1 MLPGPQNCTSGNSL
15 TLRLARVR
23 LAMRVAAANCGRSV
37 DSITLVA
44 VSKGQSAATIAA
56 AAALGQRDFGENYL
70 QEAIGK
76 MAEPGSQGLIWHFIG
91 RLQANKTR
99 QVAEHFDW
107 VHTVDRELLAARL
120 SAQRP
125 GSLPP
130 LNVCLQINIAA
141 DTRKAGIAPEQVA
154 ALAQQVAS
162 LPQLRLRGLMC
173 MLPEEFDA
181 ARKRAHY
188 AELHMLLHTL
198 QTTHPD
204 LDTLSMGMSG
214 DYPAAIAAG
223 ATLVR
228 IGTAIFGARV

>member
-1 MLPGPQNCTSGNSL
+1 MLPGPQNCTSDAAL
-15 TLRLARVR
+15 ALRLQHVR
-23 LAMRVAAANCGRSV
+23 HALQRTAETCGRNV
-37 DSITLVA
+37 ESITLVA

-76 MAEPGSQGLIWHFIG
+76 MAELGSLGLTWHFIG

-107 VHTVDRELLAARL
+107 VHTVDREQLAARL

-125 GSLPP
+125 GALPP

-141 DTRKAGIAPEQVA
+141 DPRKAGIAPESAA
-154 ALAQQVAS
+154 ALARQVAL
-162 LPQLRLRGLMC
+162 LPGLRLRGLMC
-173 MLPEEFDA
+173 MLP
-181 ARKRAHY
+181 
-188 AELHMLLHTL
+188 AELDAGRQHASFTGLHALLRTL
-198 QTTHPD
+198 LTTHPD

>member
-1 MLPGPQNCTSGNSL
+1 MLPGPQNCTSDNSL
-15 TLRLARVR
+15 ALRLERVR
-23 LAMRVAAANCGRSV
+23 QALRVTAANCGRSV

-70 QEAIGK
+70 QEAMGK
-76 MAEPGSQGLIWHFIG
+76 MAELGSLGLNWHFIG

-99 QVAEHFDW
+99 QVAEHFSW
-107 VHTVDRELLAARL
+107 VHTVDRAALAARL

-125 GSLPP
+125 TVLPP
-130 LNVCLQINIAA
+130 LHVCLQVNIAA
-141 DTRKAGIAPEQVA
+141 DARKAGVAPEQVA
-154 ALAQQVAS
+154 TLARQVAL

-181 ARKRAHY
+181 DRKRANY
-188 AELHMLLHTL
+188 RDLHTL
-198 QTTHPD
+198 LRTLRAAHPD

-214 DYPAAIAAG
+214 DYPTAIAAG